1 MHRPRDA
8 HTQRR
13 LVDVLVIHSAI
24 TDWKSVMG
32 VDSVDARAISTS
44 PRERADIVF
53 AVTARADVLKSIY
66 FTLIARHLVSQVIHT
81 RMIMHASVMNARGG
95 IAVSPFMTER
105 PLDRRVQNRAET
117 R

>member
-1 MHRPRDA
+1 MRT

-13 LVDVLVIHSAI
+13 LVDVFVIHSAI
-24 TDWKSVMG
+24 TGWKSVMG
-32 VDSVDARAISTS
+32 VDSIDAWAISTS

-53 AVTARADVLKSIY
+53 AITARADVLKSIY
-66 FTLIARHLVSQVIHT
+66 LTLIARHLVSQVIHA
-81 RMIMHASVMNARGG
+81 RMIMHTSVMNAGGG

-105 PLDRRVQNRAET
+105 PLDRRVQDRAET